1 MTHFTI
7 ATISPIYTLFIGIF
21 KSNLYFVQLCNI
33 NLQIKSE
40 TRKIDRVHKEHT
52 TQQWSTTCSET
63 TVKTSE
69 QCTWELFS
77 CLYH

>member
-1 MTHFTI
+1 MTHFTV

-21 KSNLYFVQLCNI
+21 KSNLVFVQLCNI
-33 NLQIKSE
+33 NLQIKPE
-40 TRKIDRVHKEHT
+40 IRKIDKVHKEHT
-52 TQQWSTTCSET
+52 TQWATTFSKT